1 MSDRPAAVP
10 SALPQFPY
18 GAVYFR
24 KSNPPREDWE
34 RDYETAAEDGIN
46 VFRHWFMWSAVE
58 TVPGQFGWAE
68 YDAHFDLAQRHG
80 LKVIIGEISHSA
92 PEWAFRALASCRYQR
107 DDGSFVESRMRN
119 SSATGGFPGLCLDH
133 EESLAAAERFLTA
146 LVERYRDHPALGCYD
161 IWNETNTL
169 SSGYTACHCSA
180 TADRFR
186 QWLEAKYGDVRT
198 VSEAWRRY
206 GYVTWED
213 IVPPKQGG
221 PYPDELDWIQFRADN
236 AQRLFQWR
244 VDLVRR
250 LDPRHP
256 VTAHG
261 VAAAPLYR
269 IGSASDDFWRSAAAV
284 DAYGFTWGGARYGNA
299 AWQQYHVVDMV
310 RSGSRGKPFW
320 HAEATAG
327 PSWLGGGQDGR
338 PREDG
343 RIPTA
348 ADVRLWNL
356 SSFAAGATG
365 LMYNR
370 WRPLLDGPLFGALA
384 GYEID
389 GSRTGRSAMMSR
401 IATWANAPEQALLWK
416 SRPVHGDVGIL
427 YVPEAAMFASLSES
441 DPEAYANAARGAYQ
455 GFFDRNIQAD
465 WVHIDDIAA
474 YAVLYLPYPL
484 MLPQAAAEA
493 LARWVENG
501 GRLVSEGCP
510 AYFNGQG
517 RTGTRQPNLGLEAVF
532 GALQQHVEFTPD
544 LLPHERVDLGKGP
557 IAGAAAYL
565 QLYTAQGGTA
575 SGWTSDGRIVA
586 VDHTFGSGA
595 TRLIGTSPGI
605 AYNLNLNTGV
615 GDLFESILAWAN
627 VTPKVRT
634 SDARLTARLHEGEG
648 GSILWVTNPTHEDI
662 SSTLTLRPDRTPIRE
677 VIGHWGV
684 NPEHVSET
692 EITLTVGAR
701 DAAILRIVS

>member
-1 MSDRPAAVP
+1 MSDRPPDVP
-10 SALPQFPY
+10 STLPRFPY

-34 RDYETAAEDGIN
+34 RDYRTAAEDGIN

-58 TVPGQFGWAE
+58 TAPETFDWAE
-68 YDAHFDLAQRHG
+68 YDAHFDLARRHG
-80 LKVIIGEISHSA
+80 LKVVIGEISHSA
-92 PEWAFRALASCRYQR
+92 PEWAFRKLGHCRYQR

-133 EESLAAAERFLTA
+133 DESLAAVERFLTA

-169 SSGYTACHCSA
+169 SSGYTACHCGA

-186 QWLEAKYGDVRT
+186 QWLRAKYGDPRA

-206 GYVTWED
+206 GYVSWED

-236 AQRLFQWR
+236 AQRLLRWR

-250 LDPRHP
+250 LDPHHP

-261 VAAAPLYR
+261 VAAAPLDR
-269 IGSASDDFWRSAAAV
+269 IGSASDDFWRSASAV
-284 DAYGFTWGGARYGNA
+284 DVYGFTWGGARYGNA
-299 AWQQYHVVDMV
+299 AWQQYHVVDMI
-310 RSGSRGKPFW
+310 RSGARGKPFW

-356 SSFAAGATG
+356 TSFAGGARG

-384 GYEID
+384 GYEMD
-389 GSRTGRSAMMSR
+389 GSRTERSAMMSQ
-401 IATWANAPEQALLWK
+401 IATWANAPARAALWRA
-416 SRPVHGDVGIL
+416 RPVRGDIGIV

-441 DPEAYANAARGAYQ
+441 DTEAYANAARGAYQ
-455 GFFDRNIQAD
+455 ACFSRNIQAD
-465 WVHIDDIAA
+465 WVHIDDIGPCSL
-474 YAVLYLPYPL
+474 LYLPYPL
-484 MLPQAAAEA
+484 MLPQAAADA
-493 LARWVENG
+493 LAAWVEAG
-501 GRLVSEGCP
+501 GKLVSEGCP
-510 AYFNGQG
+510 GYFDG
-517 RTGTRQPNLGLEAVF
+517 RGHAGARQPNLGLDRVF
-532 GALQQHVEFTPD
+532 GACQAHVEFTPD
-544 LLPHERVDLGKGP
+544 LLPHERIDLGAGP
-557 IAGAAAYL
+557 IGAAAAYL
-565 QLYTAQGGTA
+565 QTYREQGGTA
-575 SGWTSDGRIVA
+575 SGWDAAGRIVA
-586 VDHTFGSGA
+586 IDHAFGAGA
-595 TRLIGTSPGI
+595 TRLIGTSVGA
-605 AYNLNLNTGV
+605 AYNLNPNPGI
-615 GDLFESILAWAN
+615 GDVFERILAWAN
-627 VTPKVRT
+627 VTPCVRT
-634 SDARLTARLHEGEG
+634 SDARLAARLHEGEPG
-648 GSILWVTNPTHEDI
+648 TFLWVTNPTREEI
-662 SSTLTLRPDRTPIRE
+662 TATVTLLPDRAPIRE
-677 VIGHWGV
+677 VRMHWGAS
-684 NPEHVSET
+684 PERVGET
-692 EITLTVGAR
+692 DLTIAVGAR
-701 DAAILRIVS
+701 DAAIMEIVS